1 MIAAFLNHPL
11 HDMLDAR
18 LPRYNLVPLLLQM
31 GIAAWFGWSI
41 LPTGLAAQTQD
52 RSWHAEM
59 GVHAVGASTDMLPF
73 WLRANQYGTIDSTSA
88 NGIVRASLARTFAP
102 AENWHLT
109 VATDVLARAARH
121 PALFAHELYVRAD
134 YRALQLQAGRWEEA
148 PTGLTHANLSLGAM
162 SRSRNAPPLPKIV
175 LGTPSYVPVPG
186 VERALAVKGYLAHGW
201 FTGDRFVRD
210 ALLHEKYV
218 YLRFLAPSS
227 PIQLHAGILQHT
239 VWGGTHPTRGP
250 LPQDIP
256 AFLRVLG
263 GQPGGSEAPTTD
275 QKGTI
280 GSTEAGYDFGIT
292 LQTAGLETHISRYF
306 HHTDRPSLLFR
317 NPWDGLWEVRVE
329 RASDQLV
336 STVLWEYL
344 NATRHNAKYSEGEE
358 RGKDTYY
365 NNSLYRGG
373 WTHRGFTVGSPFL
386 LPNPKGPGIANNI
399 VVAHHLGLAG
409 QIAPMWRYRVLATY
423 SRHYGA
429 QGVCADAACTQRVD
443 RRTDRTDQYAARIE
457 ITRHVTDALRLR
469 TAVATDLGALY
480 PGRVGVLVGLSWQGA
495 VATP

>member
-1 MIAAFLNHPL
+1 MLYAQVHETPWTVRVGMQAASGSN
-11 HDMLDAR
+11 D
-18 LPRYNLVPLLLQM
+18 N
-31 GIAAWFGWSI
+31 
-41 LPTGLAAQTQD
+41 
-52 RSWHAEM
+52 
-59 GVHAVGASTDMLPF
+59 LPF

-88 NGIVRASLARTFAP
+88 NAVLRTKLTRRVNLNSDFRLAFG
-102 AENWHLT
+102 
-109 VATDVLARAARH
+109 TDVLARASDH
-121 PALFAHELYVRAD
+121 PTLFARASQLPGAAASSGPLGGSPH
-134 YRALQLQAGRWEEA
+134 RASLTPPCRWARWAAAE
-148 PTGLTHANLSLGAM
+148 TLHRCR
-162 SRSRNAPPLPKIV
+162 RSCY
-175 LGTPSYVPVPG
+175 GTPSYVPVPG

-210 ALLHEKYV
+210 ALLHEKYL
-218 YLRFLAPSS
+218 YLRLLAPSS

-250 LPQDIP
+250 LPQDTRRSCACWAGSRAARRLP
-256 AFLRVLG
+256 
-263 GQPGGSEAPTTD
+263 QPTSG
-275 QKGTI
+275 GTI

-292 LQTAGLETHISRYF
+292 LQTAGLEAHISRYF

-336 STVLWEYL
+336 STVLWEHL

-358 RGKDTYY
+358 RGEDTYY

-373 WTHRGFTVGSPFL
+373 WVHRGFTLGSPLL
-386 LPNPKGPGIANNI
+386 LPNTSAPGIANNI
-399 VVAHHLGLAG
+399 VLAHHLGIGG
-409 QIAPMWRYRVLATY
+409 QLAPMWRYRVLATY

-457 ITRHVTDALRLR
+457 ITRHVTDTLRLR

-480 PGRVGVLVGLSWQGA
+480 PDRVGVLVGLSWQGS
-495 VATP
+495 VATPW

>member
-1 MIAAFLNHPL
+1 
-11 HDMLDAR
+11 MLDCCFMHTR
-18 LPRYNLVPLLLQM
+18 SDLVSLLLRM
-31 GIAAWFGWSI
+31 CTAALLGWSV
-41 LPTGLAAQTQD
+41 LPDGLIAQAQD
-52 RSWHAEM
+52 RPWRVQGDVQAM
-59 GVHAVGASTDMLPF
+59 GASTETLPF

-88 NGIVRASLARTFAP
+88 NAVIRASLARTITP
-102 AENWHLT
+102 AEDLRLT
-109 VATDVLARAARH
+109 VETGVLARAARH
-121 PALFAHELYVRAD
+121 PTLFAHELYGQID
-134 YRALQLQAGRWEEA
+134 YHMFRLQAGRWEEK
-148 PTGLTHANLSLGAM
+148 PTGLTHSTLSLGAM
-162 SRSRNAPPLPKIV
+162 GRSRNAPPLPKIT
-175 LGTPSYVPVPG
+175 LETPSYVPIPG

-210 ALLHEKYV
+210 ALLHEKYL
-218 YLRFLAPSS
+218 YLRLLAPSS
-227 PIQLHAGILQHT
+227 PVQLHAGILQHT

-250 LPQDIP
+250 LPQDAT

-263 GQPGGSEAPTTD
+263 GQPAGSSAPTTD

-329 RASDQLV
+329 RASDRLV
-336 STVLWEYL
+336 STVLWEHL

-358 RGKDTYY
+358 RGEDTYY
-365 NNSLYRGG
+365 NNSLYRSG
-373 WTHRGFTVGSPFL
+373 WTHRGFTLGSPFL
-386 LPNPKGPGIANNI
+386 LPNIEGPGIANNI
-399 VVAHHLGLAG
+399 VLAHHLGLEG
-409 QIAPMWRYRVLATY
+409 QLVPGFRYRLLATY

-429 QGVCADAACTQRVD
+429 QHVCVDATCTQRVD

-480 PGRVGVLVGLSWQGA
+480 PDRIGVLVGLTWQGA
-495 VATP
+495 IASPW